1 MGGGKKKSYYLRTK
15 VIIKYEIL
23 FCIGYC
29 LVTKSC
35 LNLCDP
41 MNCSAP
47 GSSVHRFFQARILEW
62 VAISFSK
69 GSCRP
74 RNQTQIS
81 CITGKFLHCRWVLY
95 QLSYEGSS
103 EGRRPSSQVLQGS
116 AVQSSLHICRGLVP
130 GHLLPCGYQNLQLL
144 KSLT

>member
-1 MGGGKKKSYYLRTK
+1 METFNCSEGGGL
-15 VIIKYEIL
+15 VI
-23 FCIGYC
+23 
-29 LVTKSC
+29 KSC
-35 LNLCDP
+35 PTFMTPWTVACP
-41 MNCSAP
+41 AP
-47 GSSVHRFFQARILEW
+47 LSMGFFQARILEW

-74 RNQTQIS
+74 RNRTQIS